1 MLLTRRAGT
10 NSCEECY
17 DPQLV
22 ECGSKRL
29 WVSDVCW
36 CVCVCAAS
44 ESSVNSKDSIQQEI
58 LHLQGTVYLISDKF
72 TDTVVAV
79 AHFDVVHFAN

>member
-1 MLLTRRAGT
+1 V
-10 NSCEECY
+10 
-17 DPQLV
+17 LV
-22 ECGSKRL
+22 
-29 WVSDVCW
+29 